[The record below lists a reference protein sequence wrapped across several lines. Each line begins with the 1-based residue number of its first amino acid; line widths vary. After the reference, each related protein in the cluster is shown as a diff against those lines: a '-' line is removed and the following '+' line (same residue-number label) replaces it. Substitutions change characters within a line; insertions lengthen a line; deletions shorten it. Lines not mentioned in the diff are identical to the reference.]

1 MLLDQVI
8 NFLAFDLGVKLLKT
22 AAFLVFAGIGIKLA
36 SDLIR
41 KVAGRKYSETV
52 VVELITDAGKLFMW
66 FWAVL
71 IALSILGF
79 SGVATSMGTASGFV
93 ALGAA
98 FALKNVISDT
108 VAGAYLAQDPDFN
121 SGDNVKVDGTEG
133 VIENVGLRKTRLRL
147 GNGDLRVIKN
157 SDAEKKWT
165 KIKFE

>member
-1 MLLDQVI
+1 MVVDQVI
-8 NFLAFDLGVKLLKT
+8 RFLAFDLGVKLLKT
-22 AAFLVFAGIGIKLA
+22 TAFLVFAGIGIKIA

-41 KVAGRKYSETV
+41 KVASRKYSEPV

-66 FWAVL
+66 FWTIL

-79 SGVATSMGTASGFV
+79 QGVASSMGTASGFV
-93 ALGAA
+93 ALGVA

-121 SGDNVKVDGTEG
+121 SGDQVEVDGSKG
-133 VIENVGLRKTRLRL
+133 VIENVGLRKTRIRL
-147 GNGDLRVIKN
+147 EDGNLRVINN

-165 KIKFE
+165 LIKE